1 MALLLREPRAEG
13 GSKPCGG
20 PKPPHQQLIMSILAT
35 TLGGSQ
41 LGLSGYL
48 CVPHT
53 YAGQEAEDGGLEG
66 TLGEVSQA
74 ASCWT

>member
-1 MALLLREPRAEG
+1 
-13 GSKPCGG
+13 
-20 PKPPHQQLIMSILAT
+20 MSILAT

>member
-1 MALLLREPRAEG
+1 MVLLLGEPRAEG
-13 GSKPCGG
+13 GSEPWGG
-20 PKPPHQQLIMSILAT
+20 PKPPRQQLIMLILAT
-35 TLGGSQ
+35 THGGSQ